1 MLTDPEPLLPTRGY
15 RVLCHD
21 ATLIDLEAEGM
32 WPMGTQLEFTV
43 TTLVIGLPRQVVVQR
58 CRRADV
64 DLVLRDD
71 GAVWPPR
78 ALSDSPVAGLRRA
91 GSAASSARR
100 RNRRTRPS
108 RPAPHP

>member
-1 MLTDPEPLLPTRGY
+1 VLIDPEPMLPARGY

-43 TTLVIGLPRQVVVQR
+43 TTLVIGLPRQVVVPR

-71 GAVWPPR
+71 GAAGPPR
-78 ALSDSPVAGLRRA
+78 HPREGGNWR
-91 GSAASSARR
+91 
-100 RNRRTRPS
+100 S
-108 RPAPHP
+108 RPCGIPH